1 MCRKKTN
8 TLIIRL
14 PSIFAP
20 EQRQRKLIPLLFKKY
35 CQNGKCTVNNDD
47 LGEYIYVEDAAQKF
61 GIVQKVRLYD
71 VTDTI
76 WISK

>member
-1 MCRKKTN
+1 MKEILSQEIKIGQTARTSKQ
-8 TLIIRL
+8 I
-14 PSIFAP
+14 
-20 EQRQRKLIPLLFKKY
+20 
-35 CQNGKCTVNNDD
+35 
-47 LGEYIYVEDAAQKF
+47 

>member
-1 MCRKKTN
+1 MNIENNEPIAENPIEEWISSVVHNQT
-8 TLIIRL
+8 
-14 PSIFAP
+14 FADVGG
-20 EQRQRKLIPLLFKKY
+20 I
-35 CQNGKCTVNNDD
+35 GVNSVN
-47 LGEYIYVEDAAQKF
+47 ERI